1 MRLTR
6 GEEEQEDHKRG
17 DRQNG
22 PKATTP
28 AKAWACRPRPA
39 GAINLVAV
47 ALVHPCCAPLTPL
60 YQHNDTK
67 AMPPTTPGQALVSV
81 RQPVPRTRRAETN
94 GCRYAFVSAKGL
106 VPRSICAFRA
116 RFALDALAALRA
128 FSRAV

>member
-22 PKATTP
+22 PKATP

-60 YQHNDTK
+60 YQHNATK
-67 AMPPTTPGQALVSV
+67 AMPPTTPGQALVV
-81 RQPVPRTRRAETN
+81 YGTEYPGHDARKQTVV
-94 GCRYAFVSAKGL
+94 GMLFVGAKGL
-106 VPRSICAFRA
+106 VPRSVCAFRA

>member
-67 AMPPTTPGQALVSV
+67 VMPPTTPGQALVVYGNQYPEHDARKQTVVGVFLSV
-81 RQPVPRTRRAETN
+81 LKA
-94 GCRYAFVSAKGL
+94 
-106 VPRSICAFRA
+106 
-116 RFALDALAALRA
+116 
-128 FSRAV
+128 